1 MDITPEGPITLTCP
15 AAPDVFR
22 LQSISGSEHL
32 GTLYQYQLKLACES
46 HDVDLVSLLGKALT
60 VHMALGND
68 EFRHFGGIISGIRRG
83 EREVDHTAYYVTL
96 SPEHELLSFSHDCR
110 IFQNVTVVDVVKQI
124 AAFHHL
130 RPCREALFDQ
140 YRTWDYL
147 TQYRESDMDFIRR
160 ILALEGIYFY
170 FDHLED
176 GPQMVLADSVSSHQA
191 RKGWDTVPVL
201 KGAAGR
207 GSIPDRLRWW
217 QESSELATNGVSLRD
232 CDFRARCS
240 SKVFD
245 GQKETPDAQ
254 KQGALNRYEY
264 PGIFTLNENR
274 VDADSRAT
282 LTEGERLARVRL
294 EEKQSRL
301 LRYQGEGT
309 ARNLQ
314 VGSLF
319 SVSHVPALAKRQF
332 LIIATDVAF
341 RNPDFENGHGPLGEA
356 SYASVTAIDS
366 DRPFRMPR
374 LEKPIIPGPQTA
386 RVVGPTEEEIWTDK
400 YGRIRVQF
408 HWDRDKKPKDEDRSC
423 WVRVAHPW
431 AGNRWGAIHIPRM
444 GSEVVVE
451 FLEGDPDRPLVT
463 GSVYNADNMPP
474 YTLPENKTQSGIK
487 TRSSKGGTQANF
499 NELRFEDKKGHEEL
513 HLQAERNMSTL
524 VKRDQSLT
532 VRGDRSATVNGN
544 DTITVDGTRESII
557 TNDETQFFKANRKMA
572 IQGASTEAIFGAH
585 DGTYYGG
592 RTQAIENGDTLVVIG
607 SDKRTSVDGEYKV
620 EASAHYRVTSGD
632 SATSSMDLQDGI
644 ITITAANEINL
655 VCGTASL
662 SLKSDGTV
670 TIQGKKTLSATGA
683 DSKLELASA
692 GATLSGQNA
701 TISGKTMTDISGGM
715 VKIN

>member
-1 MDITPEGPITLTCP
+1 MDITPEKPITLTCP
-15 AAPDVFR
+15 AAPGVFR

-32 GTLYQYQLKLACES
+32 GTLYQYQLKLASEW

-68 EFRHFGGIISGIRRG
+68 EFRHFGGVISGIRRG
-83 EREVDHTAYYVTL
+83 EREVEHTVYYVTL
-96 SPEHELLSFSHDCR
+96 SPEHELLSFNHDCR

-124 AAFHHL
+124 AALHHL

-217 QESSELATNGVSLRD
+217 QESSELATNGVTLRD
-232 CDFRARCS
+232 CDFRVRNS
-240 SKVFD
+240 SKVSD

-274 VDADSRAT
+274 VDADSQAT

-319 SVSHVPALAKRQF
+319 SILHVPDFAGRQF

-356 SYASVTAIDS
+356 SYAGVTAIDS

-374 LEKPIIPGPQTA
+374 LEKPVIPGPQTA
-386 RVVGPTEEEIWTDK
+386 RVVGPTDEEIWTDK

-408 HWDRDKKPKDEDRSC
+408 PWDRDKEPKDEDRSC

-431 AGNRWGAIHIPRM
+431 AGNRWGAIHIPRV

-487 TRSSKGGTQANF
+487 TRSSKGATQANF
-499 NELRFEDKKGHEEL
+499 NELRFEDKKGQEEL
-513 HLQAERNMSTL
+513 HIQAERNMSTL
-524 VKRDQSLT
+524 VKHDQSLT
-532 VRGDRSATVNGN
+532 VQADRQVTVHGN
-544 DTITVDGTRESII
+544 EAITVTK
-557 TNDETQFFKANRKMA
+557 NETQTFNADRTMTVEGTNKDDIK
-572 IQGASTEAIFGAH
+572 GAH
-585 DGTYYGG
+585 TGIYYGG
-592 RTQAIENGDTLVVIG
+592 RTQFVETGDTLVVVG
-607 SDKRTSVDGEYKV
+607 AHKTTSVDGEYSV
-620 EASAHYRVTSGD
+620 VANEHYSVTSGGQ
-632 SATSSMDLQDGI
+632 ATCNLDLKEGVV
-644 ITITAANEINL
+644 TVTAANEINL

-662 SLKSDGTV
+662 SLKKDGTV
-670 TIQGKKTLSATGA
+670 VIQGSQSVSAAGNK
-683 DSKLELASA
+683 SQLQLAAA
-692 GATLSGQNA
+692 GAKLAGENA
-701 TISGKTMTDISGGM
+701 TVSGNTMTEISGGM